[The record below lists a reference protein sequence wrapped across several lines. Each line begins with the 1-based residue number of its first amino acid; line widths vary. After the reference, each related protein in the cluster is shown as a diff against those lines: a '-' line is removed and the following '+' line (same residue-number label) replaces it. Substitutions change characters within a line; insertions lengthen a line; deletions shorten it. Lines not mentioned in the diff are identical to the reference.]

1 MRLKTRVEELEATV
15 EMLATLCH
23 KQTEI
28 IEKSG
33 KDFDEVVE
41 LCSKMDKRIDKQE
54 ETIKDLMELCEP
66 LLEERLAKSLG
77 KVNDILESALK
88 DLFSSEP
95 APKCKKGA
103 KSSAEKCKKCG
114 ETKKGEEK
122 CSVAKKKSKKS

>member
-1 MRLKTRVEELEATV
+1 MRLKARVEELEATV

-28 IEKSG
+28 IEKSS
-33 KDFDEVVE
+33 KDFDEMVE

-95 APKCKKGA
+95 TKKCKKGA

-114 ETKKGEEK
+114 ESAKTTKKTT
-122 CSVAKKKSKKS
+122 KKENK